1 MFQGIKN
8 GAGLIKEAIRALGR
22 YPRMLIPL
30 LLCWLVY
37 APLLVIFKFHIPW
50 DSFDFPM
57 QALIVFSAILLLSII
72 FSWSAFML
80 LELIRQIET
89 DENWNMTKAIGKSIT
104 NTIIALPIAIV
115 WAAIWFLLSL
125 LETIFRRGSDD
136 SDDEYNAENVAKT
149 VAGFEEFSLSGAFFE
164 ALKKGVRM
172 AAFLIYP
179 AIAWEKLGTSSSVKK
194 GLGVAKS
201 HKSEFA
207 SGFVLT
213 ELAATIV
220 FTPPAILF
228 YISSKFDVSFSDP
241 VWFGV
246 MIYCA
251 FAWSFSLFLEQ
262 MFVAELYL
270 WHLTWEKEVDQAK
283 IDGRPEPTLEDVKR
297 PSVMDSV
304 ADLYLTN
311 MPNTANKSSKRD
323 AVSRAPS

>member
-1 MFQGIKN
+1 MFQGIMN
-8 GAGLIKEAIRALGR
+8 GAGLIREAIRALEK

-37 APLLVIFKFHIPW
+37 APLLVAFKFHIPW
-50 DSFDFPM
+50 DNFDILS
-57 QALIVFSAILLLSII
+57 QSLIVFLAILLLSVI

-89 DENWNMTKAIGKSIT
+89 DEKFSISKAIGVSCI
-104 NTIIALPIAIV
+104 NLVVALPIVIG
-115 WAAIWFLLSL
+115 WAVIWFSL
-125 LETIFRRGSDD
+125 TLIETILRRRSGS
-136 SDDEYNAENVAKT
+136 SDKEYNAKNVAKT
-149 VAGFEEFSLSGAFFE
+149 VAGFQEFSLSGAFVE
-164 ALKKGVRM
+164 AVKKGVRM

-179 AIAWEKLGTSSSVKK
+179 AIAWERLGTASSVKK
-194 GLGVAKS
+194 GLGIARS

-207 SGFVLT
+207 AGFVLT

-220 FTPPAILF
+220 FLPPALLF
-228 YISSKFDVSFSDP
+228 IVSDKFDISFSDP

-246 MIYCA
+246 MVYCA

-270 WHLTWEKEVDQAK
+270 WHLIWEKEVDEAK
-283 IDGRPEPTLEDVKR
+283 NEGRPEPKLEDVKR

-311 MPNTANKSSKRD
+311 VRKSANKRL
-323 AVSRAPS
+323 